1 LTTVFSQ
8 VDAHELV
15 LTLKELVKIDSVNP
29 SLVPG
34 GAGEAEIA
42 AFVADFLDRVGLDVE
57 LCEVEK
63 DRPNV
68 IGVLR
73 GKGSGPSLILNGHMD
88 TVGIE
93 GMVDPFDPRIDG
105 NRLYGR
111 GSADMKGG
119 LASILHAVKAVIDSG
134 VALSG
139 DLVVA
144 SVVDEEYTSLGT
156 ERLMDSFSADGAV
169 VCESTGL
176 EIGVAHKGF
185 VWLEVETH
193 GKAVHGSRP
202 EEGVDAISKMGRFLV
217 ELDDFGVRVLSGR
230 SHRLLGSP
238 SLHASLISGG
248 RELSTYPD
256 LCRLKLERRTIPGE
270 DVALVQSEVLSILE
284 RLSKSDSSFKAELE
298 TLFARG
304 PFEVSTE
311 ERIVRVLNKAV
322 YKVTGRESKYIGS
335 YGWLDS
341 EIIQNAG
348 VPTAIFG
355 PGGEGMH
362 STNEYVYLDQVVEA
376 ARVLSQ
382 LIVDFCSLPT
392 RSRRED

>member
-1 LTTVFSQ
+1 LTAVFSR
-8 VDAHELV
+8 VDGHDLV

-34 GAGEAEIA
+34 GAGEAEIG
-42 AFVADFLDRVGLDVE
+42 AFVADFLDGIGLDVE

-68 IGVLR
+68 VGVLR
-73 GKGSGPSLILNGHMD
+73 GKGSAPSLILNGHVD
-88 TVGIE
+88 TVGVE

-119 LASILHAVKAVIDSG
+119 LASILHAVKAVVDSD
-134 VALSG
+134 VELSG
-139 DLVVA
+139 DLIVA
-144 SVVDEEYTSLGT
+144 SVVDEEYASLGT

-169 VCESTGL
+169 VCEGTGL
-176 EIGVAHKGF
+176 EIAIAHKGF

-193 GKAVHGSRP
+193 GKAAHGSRP
-202 EEGVDAISKMGRFLV
+202 EEGIDAIAKMGRLLV
-217 ELDDFGVRVLSGR
+217 ELDDFGVKTLSGR

-238 SLHASLISGG
+238 SLHASIISGG

-270 DVALVQSEVLSILE
+270 DVALVHSEILSILE
-284 RLSKSDSSFKAELE
+284 RLSEADSKFKAELR
-298 TLFARG
+298 TIFSRG
-304 PFEVSTE
+304 PFNVSIE
-311 ERIVRVLNKAV
+311 EMIVRSLGRAIH
-322 YKVTGRESKYIGS
+322 KVTGREPKYIGS

-355 PGGEGMH
+355 PGGVGMH
-362 STNEYVYLDQVVEA
+362 STNEYVYVDQVVEA
-376 ARVLSQ
+376 AMVLSQ
-382 LIVDFCSLPT
+382 LIVDFCCPS
-392 RSRRED
+392 D